1 MKALWSFFQFGTF
14 VGKFVVVFFIVGIF
28 GLGFGFG
35 YVVSL
40 AGFANGR
47 DRAADHRI
55 GLVDHVRGRV
65 SAIESVGV
73 VHSLG
78 LLELVYPHLAILQ
91 HLDAVFV

>member
-1 MKALWSFFQFGTF
+1 MLF
-14 VGKFVVVFFIVGIF
+14 FFIVGIF

-47 DRAADHRI
+47 DRGGDHRI
-55 GLVDHVRGRV
+55 GLVDRIRGRV

-78 LLELVYPHLAILQ
+78 LLELVYPLLAILQ
-91 HLDAVFV
+91 HLVAVFV